1 MTLNTFHLA
10 GVAAKSGMTRGV
22 PRLKELLK
30 VTQNPKATSLTIY
43 MRPDL
48 IKSKEDARRLTQELE
63 FTMLKDL
70 VTVARIYYDPR
81 DSASL
86 IAEDTEWLTFFTAFE
101 QNLPEE
107 PSPWILR
114 LELDRER
121 MFNKNITIED
131 INFVLRKQF
140 EGSLETT
147 YSDHNATRI
156 VLRIRMK
163 FKQDPLDDLVSIKA
177 MQNKVLTSV
186 LIRGLPGLKSVSF
199 RMIKNEVFEKDPAQG
214 KYESLDQFVLDTL
227 GTNFLDVIIHPD
239 VDGLRLISNHV
250 HDINDNLGIE
260 AARAILFREIFG
272 LFEQAAPVNYRHVA
286 LLVDSICN
294 RGRLM
299 SADRIGVNK
308 KVKIGHLAKASFEQA
323 EDIMLRA
330 AIFGEMDPVTS
341 VSANIMTGQPIRA
354 GTSFSHILL
363 DESAMANMIATSPAP
378 KKTLERVGS
387 LQAKEE
393 EEEVKE
399 GCRIRDLQIP
409 APLPTMVA
417 SEQADAPE
425 LEMNFIDEE

>member
-1 MTLNTFHLA
+1 
-10 GVAAKSGMTRGV
+10 
-22 PRLKELLK
+22 
-30 VTQNPKATSLTIY
+30 
-43 MRPDL
+43 
-48 IKSKEDARRLTQELE
+48 
-63 FTMLKDL
+63 
-70 VTVARIYYDPR
+70 
-81 DSASL
+81 
-86 IAEDTEWLTFFTAFE
+86 
-101 QNLPEE
+101 
-107 PSPWILR
+107 
-114 LELDRER
+114 
-121 MFNKNITIED
+121 
-131 INFVLRKQF
+131 
-140 EGSLETT
+140 
-147 YSDHNATRI
+147 
-156 VLRIRMK
+156 MK

-199 RMIKNEVFEKDPAQG
+199 RMIKNEVFGLDPAQG
-214 KYESLDQFVLDTL
+214 KYESVDQFVLDTL

-363 DESAMANMIATSPAP
+363 DEAAMANMIATSPAP
-378 KKTLERVGS
+378 KKTLERVGT
-387 LQAKEE
+387 LQEAEE
-393 EEEVKE
+393 EDKKE

-417 SEQADAPE
+417 SEQTDAPE
-425 LEMNFIDEE
+425 LEMNFVDEE